1 MARAP
6 TLGLN
11 ERAPLG
17 LRDFRPGGMVGVHL
31 EEAVLGIEEAMEACG
46 CYSSNG
52 DAIEVVVRRPSGE
65 GILVGCE
72 DWMTAGGIK
81 CMLCGIVGVEP
92 SRMRL
97 LFGLEEL
104 RDREFLT
111 VHDVVSGS
119 ELTLLVDPAS
129 GGGKG
134 GFQCGKGFGE

>member
-11 ERAPLG
+11 PGAPLG
-17 LRDFRPGGMVGVHL
+17 LRDFRPVGVQGVHL
-31 EEAVLGIEEAMEACG
+31 EEAVRGIEEAMEACG
-46 CYSSNG
+46 CYYSGG
-52 DAIEVVVRRPSGE
+52 DAFEVVVRRPSGE

-97 LFGLEEL
+97 LLGLEEL
-104 RDREFLT
+104 QDREFLT
-111 VHDVVSGS
+111 EHGVMPGG

-134 GFQCGKGFGE
+134 GCQGGKGDGK